1 MPDKME
7 MKEIHGNGA
16 YRVLK
21 LTLASGET
29 MPRHFAATDAFII
42 AQEGKA
48 EIVFPDRRIA
58 LVPGSTQPIP
68 VREPHSLT
76 ASEDFTA
83 FVIL

>member
-7 MKEIHGNGA
+7 MKEIHRNGA
-16 YRVLK
+16 YRVLR
-21 LTLASGET
+21 LRLASGET
-29 MPRHFAATDAFII
+29 MPRHFAATDAFVI